1 MLEMQRLE
9 TYEATDTAIASR
21 DDDLHRRAQT
31 SVFRTY
37 LIYVISAVVPLGTW
51 FYVQDTPI
59 TATVGIVCFL
69 YLLAMSLLARSY
81 GRNIT
86 RTLEADAAEKN
97 SESRFRDFAELGADV
112 FWEVDT
118 EMRYTHIFGRYEEMM
133 GKSRIDLVGENRL
146 EMLDP
151 SDAESYQE
159 HLDIIKNQ
167 LRFDNYEVS
176 CTKPD
181 GAVVVL
187 SSSGKPIFDEQ
198 ENFTGYRGVA
208 RNITQ
213 AHHLSQTLKYQST
226 HDMLTDLTNRRE
238 LERRVKRALDQTF
251 RADEGHVL
259 CFMDL
264 DQFKVVNDTCGHTAG
279 DELLRQ
285 LSMLLKQYVR
295 SRDTLARLGGDEFC
309 LLLEHCS
316 LEQATRVVDNVRE
329 AISEFRFEWE
339 GRTFH
344 VGVSVGIIPITSVSG
359 NLEQIMSGADSACY
373 AAKEAGRNRIHV
385 YREDDVTLAK
395 RNGEM
400 QWVSRIT
407 QALGEDQFVLF
418 GQPISKI
425 DPIAKAR
432 DSVQLLVWQPG
443 DEPLPQPP
451 ASDSHLEVLVRM
463 LDDDGATIP
472 PGAFLPAAERYN
484 LSSKIDKWVVQATFD
499 WLICDPDRLDKVS
512 CCSIN
517 LSGNSLG
524 EDNFVDFVVGELERT
539 EIPAHKICFEITET
553 AAITRLGS
561 ATRLISKLKE
571 LGCRFA
577 LDDFGSGLSS
587 FGYLKNLPV
596 DFLKID
602 GQFIRDIVTDPID
615 FSMVKSINEIGQI
628 MGKQTI
634 AEFVENDEIL
644 ERLRELGVDY
654 AQGYGVGKPQPID
667 ELLN

>member
-1 MLEMQRLE
+1 M
-9 TYEATDTAIASR
+9 
-21 DDDLHRRAQT
+21 
-31 SVFRTY
+31 
-37 LIYVISAVVPLGTW
+37 
-51 FYVQDTPI
+51 
-59 TATVGIVCFL
+59 
-69 YLLAMSLLARSY
+69 
-81 GRNIT
+81 
-86 RTLEADAAEKN
+86 
-97 SESRFRDFAELGADV
+97 
-112 FWEVDT
+112 
-118 EMRYTHIFGRYEEMM
+118 
-133 GKSRIDLVGENRL
+133 
-146 EMLDP
+146 
-151 SDAESYQE
+151 
-159 HLDIIKNQ
+159 
-167 LRFDNYEVS
+167 
-176 CTKPD
+176 
-181 GAVVVL
+181 
-187 SSSGKPIFDEQ
+187 
-198 ENFTGYRGVA
+198 
-208 RNITQ
+208 
-213 AHHLSQTLKYQST
+213 
-226 HDMLTDLTNRRE
+226 
-238 LERRVKRALDQTF
+238 
-251 RADEGHVL
+251 
-259 CFMDL
+259 
-264 DQFKVVNDTCGHTAG
+264 
-279 DELLRQ
+279 
-285 LSMLLKQYVR
+285 LKQYVR

-316 LEQATRVVDNVRE
+316 LEQATRVVDNLRE

-344 VGVSVGIIPITSVSG
+344 VGVSVGIIPITRVSG
-359 NLEQIMSGADSACY
+359 NLEQIMSAADSACY
-373 AAKEAGRNRIHV
+373 AAKEAGRNRIHI
-385 YREDDVTLAK
+385 YREDDETLAK

-407 QALGEDQFVLF
+407 QALGEDQFVLY

-425 DPIAKAR
+425 EPRPKAR

-443 DEPLPQPP
+443 DEPLPQTP

-463 LDDDGATIP
+463 LDDDGGTIP

-484 LSSKIDKWVVQATFD
+484 LSPKIDRWVVQATFD

-524 EDNFVDFVVGELERT
+524 EDKFVDFVVDELERT
-539 EIPAHKICFEITET
+539 AIPTHKICFEITET

-577 LDDFGSGLSS
+577 LDDFGAGLSS
-587 FGYLKNLPV
+587 FGYLKSLPV

-644 ERLRELGVDY
+644 ERLREVGVDY